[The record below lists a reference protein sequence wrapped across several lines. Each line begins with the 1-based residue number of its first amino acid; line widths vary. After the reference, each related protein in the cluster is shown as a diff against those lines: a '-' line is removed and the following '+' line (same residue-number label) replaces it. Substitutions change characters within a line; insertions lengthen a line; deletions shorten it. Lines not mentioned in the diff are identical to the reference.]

1 MVGRTMHAPSILI
14 TDDDLAFR
22 STLSDMLAPC
32 GYELTVAGDG
42 AEALE
47 IVRRRPIDLLLCDN
61 HMPRLTGLETIAQLR
76 QLNKALPCIL
86 MSAAL
91 DERMVAEAKLLETF
105 SVLMKPVSRQL
116 LRSTIET
123 ALFHAY
129 GWPQTKPCH
138 ESSS

>member
-1 MVGRTMHAPSILI
+1 MHAPSILI

-42 AEALE
+42 AEALD

-76 QLNKALPCIL
+76 QLNKRLPCIL

-91 DERMVAEAKLLETF
+91 DDQIMAEAQLLEAF
-105 SVLMKPVSRQL
+105 SVLRKPVSRQL
-116 LRSTIET
+116 LRSTIEL
-123 ALFHAY
+123 ALLRTY
-129 GWPQTKPCH
+129 GWPQSRLGD
-138 ESSS
+138 ESNPSAAT

>member
-1 MVGRTMHAPSILI
+1 MHAPSILI

-22 STLSDMLAPC
+22 STLRDMLAPC

-47 IVRRRPIDLLLCDN
+47 IVCRRPIDLLLCDN
-61 HMPRLTGLETIAQLR
+61 HMPRLTGLETIARVR
-76 QLNKALPCIL
+76 QLKNPLPCIL

-91 DERMVAEAKLLETF
+91 DDQIVAEAKLLEAF

-116 LRSTIET
+116 LRSTIEM
-123 ALFHAY
+123 ALFRTY
-129 GWPQTKPCH
+129 GWPQTKPCS

>member
-1 MVGRTMHAPSILI
+1 MHSPSILI
-14 TDDDLAFR
+14 TDDDVAFR

-32 GYELTVAGDG
+32 GYELTIAGDG

-76 QLNKALPCIL
+76 QLNKSLPCIL

-91 DERMVAEAKLLETF
+91 DEQVMAEAQLLETF
-105 SVLMKPVSRQL
+105 SVLMKPVSRQV
-116 LRSTIET
+116 LRSTIEL
-123 ALFHAY
+123 ALYRTY
-129 GWPQTKPCH
+129 GWPQSKNSDQSNSNAHT
-138 ESSS
+138 